1 MKMEDYIK
9 AKQDRHRRSLRP
21 LGAVEAMMIT
31 HERTGLLEATVR
43 SFKAKTP
50 DMPLTVFDDGSS
62 SDEKRLE
69 LGRIVNLGVN
79 VLLFPKAGFVATWL
93 RAFEWM
99 RRAKSY
105 LGGVILLEDDL
116 SFATGWDD
124 VLRRMYEGAADLGY
138 QSGAMSCLRVHDVPQ
153 ARVLSLR
160 GVDAYQSMGHSFQ
173 VNLMPWE
180 VIENKAMIDQAAEET
195 KRGKHGLDIYLLG
208 AISDRMG
215 RTNFMSTESWVAHE
229 GINKS
234 LVVGQGYRSLTHRG
248 RGLVAE
254 LRREDDGDCKG

>member
-1 MKMEDYIK
+1 MKIDDHIK
-9 AKQDRHRRSLRP
+9 AKIDRPRRSTRP
-21 LGAVEAMMIT
+21 LGTVEAMMIT
-31 HERTGLLEATVR
+31 HERPGLLEATVR
-43 SFKAKTP
+43 SFRAKTP
-50 DMPLTVFDDGSS
+50 DMPLTIFDDGSVS
-62 SDEKRLE
+62 AEKRSE
-69 LGRIVNLGVN
+69 LGRMAGLGAN
-79 VLLFPKAGFVATWL
+79 VLLFQKAGFVATWL

-138 QSGAMSCLRVHDVPQ
+138 VPGAMSCLRVHDVPQ
-153 ARVLSLR
+153 ARVISLR
-160 GVDAYQSMGHSFQ
+160 GVAAYQSMGHSFQ

-180 VIENKAMIDQAAEET
+180 VIESKDLIDQAAEET

-208 AISDRMG
+208 GISDRMG

-234 LVVGQGYRSLTHRG
+234 LVAGQGYRSLTHRG
-248 RGLVAE
+248 RGLVEE
-254 LRREDDGDCKG
+254 LRREDVLWIGP